1 MQQTAPPRNEPL
13 PPAPRNPRP
22 SRHRASD
29 AIVPKARRSLRL
41 LLVEQSDADEAR
53 VRQELDRQGVGFLVE
68 RCELTE
74 GFATAL
80 RSFGPD
86 VVLVDQPSESRD
98 VKAALRV
105 VQSVHPTTAVILY
118 TDTLDGAMAVSS
130 IRAGAEDIVL
140 KDSSHLLPTAIES
153 ALAIRKKLTTL
164 SPRQLEV
171 LRLVAEGHSTR
182 AIGERLGLSVKT
194 IETHRGELM
203 KRLGIHDVVGLVRYA
218 VRVGIVP
225 QVA

>member
-1 MQQTAPPRNEPL
+1 
-13 PPAPRNPRP
+13 
-22 SRHRASD
+22 
-29 AIVPKARRSLRL
+29 
-41 LLVEQSDADEAR
+41 
-53 VRQELDRQGVGFLVE
+53 VGFLVE

-74 GFATAL
+74 GFAAAL

-98 VKAALRV
+98 VKTALRV
-105 VQSVHPTTAVILY
+105 VQSVHPTAAVILY
-118 TDTLDGAMAVSS
+118 TGTLDGAMAVST

-153 ALAIRKKLTTL
+153 ALAIRKRLTTL